1 MEQLTGGAR
10 VSRLVETPTEEVL
23 PTAKPEQRRYKA
35 IFFDRDG
42 TLNVDK
48 DYLYKKE
55 EFEWMDGA
63 VEAIRFAN
71 ENGYKVIVIT
81 NQSGVARGYFKEA
94 DVKALHDWMNEQLKE
109 YGAHIDAFYYCPHHP
124 EAVIPEYRKKCECR
138 KPGAKLVEDACRDFN
153 IDKKA
158 SVMIGDAD
166 RDIECAEKAG
176 VKGIKF
182 HGGNLLELVK
192 QILT

>member
-1 MEQLTGGAR
+1 MAN
-10 VSRLVETPTEEVL
+10 
-23 PTAKPEQRRYKA
+23 KA

-63 VEAIRFAN
+63 VETIRFAN

-94 DVKALHDWMNEQLKE
+94 DVKALHDWMNGQLKE

-124 EAVIPEYRKKCECR
+124 EAVVPEYRKKCKCR
-138 KPGAKLVEDACRDFN
+138 KPGPKLVEDACRDFD

-166 RDIECAEKAG
+166 RDVQCAEKAG
-176 VKGIKF
+176 VKGVKF
-182 HGGNLLELVK
+182 TGGNLLELVK
-192 QILT
+192 QSLPL

>member
-1 MEQLTGGAR
+1 MA
-10 VSRLVETPTEEVL
+10 S
-23 PTAKPEQRRYKA
+23 KA
-35 IFFDRDG
+35 VFFDRDG

-81 NQSGVARGYFKEA
+81 NQSGVARGYFKES
-94 DVKALHDWMNEQLKE
+94 DVNALHDWMNEQLKE

-124 EAVIPEYRKKCECR
+124 EAVVPEYRKKCECR
-138 KPGAKLVEDACRDFN
+138 KPGPKLVEDACRDFD

-166 RDIECAEKAG
+166 RDVQCAEKAG
-176 VKGIKF
+176 VKGVKF
-182 HGGNLLELVK
+182 TGGNLLELVK
-192 QILT
+192 QSLPL

>member
-1 MEQLTGGAR
+1 MA
-10 VSRLVETPTEEVL
+10 S
-23 PTAKPEQRRYKA
+23 KA
-35 IFFDRDG
+35 VFFDRDG
-42 TLNVDK
+42 TLNVDTVF
-48 DYLYKKE
+48 LYKKE

-63 VEAIRFAN
+63 IEAIRFAN

-81 NQSGVARGYFKEA
+81 NQSGVARGYFKES
-94 DVKALHDWMNEQLKE
+94 DVNALHDWMNEQLKK

-124 EAVIPEYRKKCECR
+124 EAVVPEYRKKCECR

-176 VKGIKF
+176 VKGVKF
-182 HGGNLLELVK
+182 TGGNLLELVK
-192 QILT
+192 QSLFLNEKIS